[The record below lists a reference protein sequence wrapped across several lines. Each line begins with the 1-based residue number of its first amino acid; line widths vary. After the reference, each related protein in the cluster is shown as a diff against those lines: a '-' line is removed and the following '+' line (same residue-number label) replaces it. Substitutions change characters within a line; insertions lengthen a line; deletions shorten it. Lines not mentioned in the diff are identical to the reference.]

1 MTGIT
6 TGIAKGHLMRLAI
19 IGAGYVGLTT
29 GTCLAEL
36 GHHVTCV
43 DMNEERVARL
53 RAGDVPIYE
62 PDLQAMMAANSQAG
76 RLHFSTDTQAR
87 VALADAVFI
96 AVGTPSLPDG
106 DIDLSFVEEAAR
118 GIAKAIKP
126 NCVIVVKSTVVVGT
140 CRALREIIAEER
152 GALDFSIASNPE
164 FLREGTAVRD
174 FLVPERVVFG
184 SDDPRACAVLEQIYK
199 PLADRGVAVMHTS
212 NANAE
217 LIKYSA
223 NAFLALKIGFI
234 NDVANLCE
242 RVGGDVSAVAAG
254 IGLDSRIGS
263 AFLSAGPGF
272 GGSCFPKDTRAFAA
286 TGRKHDA
293 PQMLI
298 ETLIAGN
305 EARSLMLAERVL
317 VELGA
322 KASDATIAVLGL
334 AFKAN
339 TDDVRNSPSLALI
352 PWLQKAGC
360 RIKAHDPKAMEEA
373 ARHLDG
379 VAFCADAI
387 EAASDADAV
396 IVLTE
401 WDEYR
406 QLDLVKL
413 AAAMRGSLLA
423 DYRNL
428 WLPSDMS
435 DLALTYLSIGRPTLP
450 HAAAASK
457 VATPASRLVDRAA
470 AVGNAAG

>member
-1 MTGIT
+1 
-6 TGIAKGHLMRLAI
+6 MRLSI

-36 GHHVTCV
+36 GHDVTCV

-53 RAGDVPIYE
+53 RAGEVPIYE
-62 PDLQAMMAANSQAG
+62 PGLQELIIANREAG
-76 RLHFSTDTQAR
+76 RLHFSADTQDS
-87 VALADAVFI
+87 VAQADAVFL
-96 AVGTPSLPDG
+96 AVGTPSLDDG
-106 DIDLSFVEEAAR
+106 DIDLSFVQDAAR
-118 GIAKAIKP
+118 DIAKRIKP
-126 NCVIVVKSTVVVGT
+126 NCVVVVKSTVVVGT
-140 CRALREIIAEER
+140 CKVLREIIAEER

-164 FLREGTAVRD
+164 FLREGSAVGD
-174 FLVPERVVFG
+174 FLQPERVVFG
-184 SDDPRACAVLEQIYK
+184 SDDPRACVVLEQIYK
-199 PLADRGVAVMHTS
+199 PLSDRGVTVMRTT

-242 RVGGDVSAVAAG
+242 QVGGDVSAVAAG

-293 PQMLI
+293 PQALI
-298 ETLIAGN
+298 ETLIASN
-305 EARSLMLAERVL
+305 EARSRMLADRVL
-317 VELGA
+317 AELGP
-322 KASDATIAVLGL
+322 KADGATIAVLGL

-339 TDDVRNSPSLALI
+339 TDDVRDSPSLAII

-360 RIKAHDPKAMEEA
+360 RIKAHDPKAMHEA
-373 ARHLDG
+373 AKLLDEVEFCDDAYDAVRDADG
-379 VAFCADAI
+379 VLI
-387 EAASDADAV
+387 M
-396 IVLTE
+396 TE

-406 QLDLVKL
+406 QLDLSRL
-413 AAAMRGSLLA
+413 AGAMRGSLLA

-428 WLPSDMS
+428 WLPADMTEL
-435 DLALTYLSIGRPTLP
+435 DLTYLSIGRP
-450 HAAAASK
+450 ASPRASLALK
-457 VATPASRLVDRAA
+457 VATPKARKSERPV
-470 AVGNAAG
+470 AAGSSAG

>member
-1 MTGIT
+1 
-6 TGIAKGHLMRLAI
+6 MRLSI

-29 GTCLAEL
+29 GACLAEL
-36 GHHVTCV
+36 GHHVICI

-53 RAGDVPIYE
+53 RDGEVPIYE
-62 PDLQAMMAANSQAG
+62 PDLHDLMTSNIGAG
-76 RLHFSTDTQAR
+76 RLFFSADTATS
-87 VALADAVFI
+87 VADADAVFI
-96 AVGTPSLPDG
+96 AVGTPSLVDG
-106 DIDLSFVEEAAR
+106 DIDLSFVQEAAR
-118 GIAKAIKP
+118 GIAKVIKP
-126 NCVIVVKSTVVVGT
+126 NCVVVVKSTVVVGT
-140 CRALREIIAEER
+140 CKALREIIAEER

-164 FLREGTAVRD
+164 FLREGTAVSD
-174 FLVPERVVFG
+174 FLEPERVVFG

-199 PLADRGVAVMHTS
+199 PLADRGVTVMRTS

-242 RVGGDVSAVAAG
+242 QVGGDVSAVAAG

-293 PQMLI
+293 PQGLI
-298 ETLIAGN
+298 ETLIEGN
-305 EARSLMLAERVL
+305 EARSQMLAERVL
-317 VELGA
+317 AELG
-322 KASDATIAVLGL
+322 SDADGATIAVLGL

-339 TDDVRNSPSLALI
+339 TDDTRESPSLALI

-360 RIKAHDPKAMEEA
+360 RIKAHDPKAMMEA
-373 ARHLDG
+373 AKQLDDIS
-379 VAFCADAI
+379 FCEDAYD
-387 EAASDADAV
+387 AAKDSDGV

-406 QLDLVKL
+406 RLDLARL
-413 AAAMRGSLLA
+413 AGTMRGSLLA

-428 WLPSDMS
+428 WLPSDMT
-435 DLALTYLSIGRPTLP
+435 DLDLTYLSIGRPTIH
-450 HAAAASK
+450 HASGTAMVAKPAARK
-457 VATPASRLVDRAA
+457 VERSI
-470 AVGNAAG
+470 AAGSSAG

>member
-1 MTGIT
+1 MGT
-6 TGIAKGHLMRLAI
+6 TTLDAEGQCMRLSI

-36 GHHVTCV
+36 GHHVTCI

-53 RAGDVPIYE
+53 RAGEVPIYE
-62 PDLQAMMAANSQAG
+62 PELHELMASNIEAG
-76 RLHFSTDTQAR
+76 RLLFSADTR
-87 VALADAVFI
+87 TGVADADAVFI
-96 AVGTPSLPDG
+96 AVGTPSLADG
-106 DIDLSFVEEAAR
+106 DIDLSFVQEAAR
-118 GIAKAIKP
+118 GIAKVIKP
-126 NCVIVVKSTVVVGT
+126 NCVVVVKSTVVVGT

-174 FLVPERVVFG
+174 FLEPERVVFG

-199 PLADRGVAVMHTS
+199 PLADRGVTVMRTS

-242 RVGGDVSAVAAG
+242 QVGGDVSAVAAG

-272 GGSCFPKDTRAFAA
+272 GGSCFPKDTRAFAV

-293 PQMLI
+293 PQGLI
-298 ETLIAGN
+298 ETLIEGN
-305 EARSLMLAERVL
+305 GARSQMLAERVL
-317 VELGA
+317 AELGSEA
-322 KASDATIAVLGL
+322 DGATIAVLGL

-339 TDDVRNSPSLALI
+339 TDDIRESPSLAII

-360 RIKAHDPKAMEEA
+360 RIRAHDPKAMMEA
-373 ARHLDG
+373 AKQLDDIS
-379 VAFCADAI
+379 FCEDAYD
-387 EAASDADAV
+387 AAKDADGV

-406 QLDLVKL
+406 RLDLARL
-413 AAAMRGSLLA
+413 AGTMRGSVLA

-428 WLPSDMS
+428 WLPSDMT
-435 DLALTYLSIGRPTLP
+435 DLDLTYLSIGRPTIH
-450 HAAAASK
+450 HASGTATVAKPAARK
-457 VATPASRLVDRAA
+457 VERSI
-470 AVGNAAG
+470 AAGSSAG